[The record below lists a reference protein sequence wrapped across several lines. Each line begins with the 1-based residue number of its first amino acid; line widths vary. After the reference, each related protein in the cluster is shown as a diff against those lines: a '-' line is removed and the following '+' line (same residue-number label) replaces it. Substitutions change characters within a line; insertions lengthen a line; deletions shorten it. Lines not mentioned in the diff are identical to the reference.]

1 MKTFVPLNIDVSTLS
16 TNLNELESLLSSE
29 THLKERDQII
39 PFFKARPHL
48 CAALGYVNNAVE
60 LPDRWANELDLFG
73 DFACD
78 VAAGDSEAN
87 AYTLIEFEDAQ
98 EYSILSRLQEGKTM
112 KRWSSRFEHGFSQ
125 LVDWAWRI
133 SAEGESSAA
142 FRRIFGDNNPSI
154 HLLLVVERD
163 VDLTKDDLTR
173 LRWRANHVSLG
184 QYRMSC
190 FTFDGLLQSIRRRLL
205 LAAQPPT
212 QLEAGRPAL
221 PLSNCSSHC
230 CLPPL
235 RHDYLLVSYR

>member
-1 MKTFVPLNIDVSTLS
+1 MRTFAPITLDTAALS
-16 TNLNELESLLSSE
+16 ENLIELDALLSSAL
-29 THLKERDQII
+29 HMKERDRVI

-48 CAALGYVNNAVE
+48 CAALGYANNAVE
-60 LPDRWANELDLFG
+60 LPDRWASELDLFG

-87 AYTLIEFEDAQ
+87 AYTLIELEDAQ
-98 EYSILSRLQEGKTM
+98 EHSILSRLERGKSM

-142 FRRIFGDNNPSI
+142 FRRVFGDNNPSI
-154 HLLLVVERD
+154 HLLLVVGRD
-163 VDLTKDDLTR
+163 ADLTKDDLTR
-173 LRWRANHVSLG
+173 LRWRANHVFLG

-205 LAAQPPT
+205 LAAQPPNV
-212 QLEAGRPAL
+212 A
-221 PLSNCSSHC
+221 
-230 CLPPL
+230 
-235 RHDYLLVSYR
+235 